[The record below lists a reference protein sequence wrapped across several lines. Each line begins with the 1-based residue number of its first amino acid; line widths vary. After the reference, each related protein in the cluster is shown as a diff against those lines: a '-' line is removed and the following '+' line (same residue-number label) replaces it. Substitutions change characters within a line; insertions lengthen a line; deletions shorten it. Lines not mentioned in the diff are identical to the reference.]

1 STSTSTI
8 VGSLST
14 GLSST
19 NSNLTSLSTATSTGI
34 GSLSTGLNSIT
45 TINNNLGNS
54 TAGGLGGG
62 ATYDP
67 TTGTVSAPSYVTY
80 NNNGTTTV
88 NHNVGSAIDNINAQG
103 IKYFHANST
112 APDSQALGVDSVA
125 IGPNA
130 IAKVDGS
137 IALGAGSVSDRAT
150 VPASGTIRNGSASI
164 PFNTTDQ
171 TLLGA
176 VSVGDA
182 TNKTYRQITNV
193 ADGTGQQDAVTVRQL
208 AGALQS
214 FAVTSQKYFHAN
226 STAADSLAVGVD
238 SVAVGPTTVVNGD
251 HGVGIGNGAIV
262 EATAP
267 GGVAIGQAASAAQ
280 ADALALGSAATATGA
295 QSVAQGANA
304 VAASV
309 GSVALGSGAHATAT
323 DALALGAGATATYA
337 NSVALGAGSLTTVG
351 AQTNYIAYGLSSP
364 QSSAGEVNIG
374 NRQITGLAAGKNGT
388 DAVNVSQLDS
398 VANQL
403 TTLINQRTSNLGG
416 SYTSNPNGANVP
428 PGPTGTNSSAG
439 GSGAVASGSNST
451 AVGNGS
457 LASGNGSTAIGVG
470 STASGS
476 NSAAIGTG
484 SNDGGRSNVVAVGSA
499 DSARQVVNVA
509 AGTQGTDAV
518 NVNQLNASVGNTLSQ
533 ANSYTDGQ
541 VASLRNSLD
550 SYRRDADGGT
560 ATAMAVAGLPQ
571 PSGPGKSMVAL
582 AGSVYRGQSG
592 QALGI
597 STISENNHWIYK
609 AAVSTNTRGTYG
621 AVVGAGYQW

>member
-1 STSTSTI
+1 M
-8 VGSLST
+8 
-14 GLSST
+14 
-19 NSNLTSLSTATSTGI
+19 
-34 GSLSTGLNSIT
+34 
-45 TINNNLGNS
+45 
-54 TAGGLGGG
+54 
-62 ATYDP
+62 
-67 TTGTVSAPSYVTY
+67 TY
-80 NNNGTTTV
+80 NTDGTTTV
-88 NHNVGSAIDNINAQG
+88 NNNVGSAVDNINAHG

-130 IAKVDGS
+130 VAKVDGS

-150 VPASGTIRNGSASI
+150 VPASGVIRNGSASI

-182 TNKTYRQITNV
+182 TSKTYRQITNV

-226 STAADSLAVGVD
+226 STAVDSLAVGTD

-251 HGVGIGNGAIV
+251 NGVGIGNGAIV
-262 EATAP
+262 DATAP
-267 GGVAIGQAASAAQ
+267 GGVAIGQAASSAQ
-280 ADALALGSAATATGA
+280 ADAIALGSGATASGA

-309 GSVALGSGAHATAT
+309 GSVAIGSGAHGNAT
-323 DALALGAGATATYA
+323 DALALGAGASATQA

-351 AQTNYIAYGLSSP
+351 ALTNYIAYGLSSP
-364 QSSAGEVNIG
+364 QSSAGEVNVG
-374 NRQITGLAAGKNGT
+374 NRQITGLAAGKSGT

-416 SYTSNPNGANVP
+416 SYTSNPGGTNVP
-428 PGPTGTNSSAG
+428 PGPTGSNSSAG